1 MPWVLAGCSSGAGCP
16 WCLLACKAELLCAQ
30 LVGMLTGLAWYDHP
44 AAGYGIE
51 LVVLLAKYIPN
62 NCVWPW
68 CISSSKRSLC
78 CPSVGR
84 GWALLASV
92 VGVKCVLWVEFSAQ
106 WVGSCS
112 EVRGFSPA
120 PILPHGGSSWMLPIV
135 LCHLLN
141 RWRMAGYCRLHS
153 YCSVFSSRVDTL
165 CWMATCS
172 GGGVA
177 GDAPVLGRGWY
188 LGFSCHSS
196 HPVK

>member
-1 MPWVLAGCSSGAGCP
+1 M
-16 WCLLACKAELLCAQ
+16 
-30 LVGMLTGLAWYDHP
+30 
-44 AAGYGIE
+44 
-51 LVVLLAKYIPN
+51 LLAKYVPN

-84 GWALLASV
+84 GWALLACV
-92 VGVKCVLWVEFSAQ
+92 VGVKCVLWVEFPAQ

-112 EVRGFSPA
+112 EVRGFSPT
-120 PILPHGGSSWMLPIV
+120 PILPHGGISWMPPIV

-141 RWRMAGYCRLHS
+141 RWRMAGYWRLHS
-153 YCSVFSSRVDTL
+153 YCSVFSSCVDTL